1 MSIPFTAS
9 LLDGLFDGPELG
21 PLAGHVE
28 RLDLG
33 EGAWLDLVP
42 GWARDS
48 DALFERLVTDVAWQ
62 ADRRTM
68 YDRVVDVPR
77 LVASYGAG
85 DALPDPML
93 ARARDELND
102 YYALERG
109 LPVEQRFERAG
120 LCFYRT
126 GDDSI
131 AWHGDSV
138 GRAIGRDTVVGILS
152 LGAPRTLAVR
162 SRSTGVT
169 RRFPLG
175 HGDLL
180 VMGGSCQ
187 RTHEHAIAKT
197 TKAVGPRISV
207 QFRPVWAA

>member
-9 LLDGLFDGPELG
+9 LLDGLFDGPDLG
-21 PLAGHVE
+21 PLDGHVD

-33 EGAWLDLVP
+33 EGAWLDVVP

-48 DALFERLVTDVAWQ
+48 DALLERLVTDVDWR

-68 YDRVVDVPR
+68 YDKVVEVPR
-77 LVASYGAG
+77 LVASYGTG
-85 DALPDPML
+85 DDLPDPVL
-93 ARARDELND
+93 TRARDELNS
-102 YYALERG
+102 YYSDVHG
-109 LPVEQRFERAG
+109 LPAEQRFERAG

-126 GDDSI
+126 GGDSI
-131 AWHGDSV
+131 AWHGDHV
-138 GRAIGRDTVVGILS
+138 GRTIDRDTVVGILS

-162 SRSTGVT
+162 SRSTGAT

-197 TKAVGPRISV
+197 TRAVGPRISV
-207 QFRPVWAA
+207 QFRPVWPT